1 MVSNSDTD
9 RCELEEVHRVE
20 QEQRAPGERGRKFIS
35 ELIPEWTPTRN
46 QALWTVRIT
55 LALII
60 LVSLLEL
67 IADYYDKTLWDWLD
81 LLIVPAAIAGGI
93 AWFNQQQQKQQDKR
107 DQEQREH
114 DALQAYLDQI
124 GTLLLQKKLHIAD
137 DTDDAR
143 KLARAR
149 TLTVLDM
156 LSPARKPRALEF
168 LFEMGLIQTIPPN
181 REPVISLRFAILR
194 KALLANRHLL
204 KSADLDRAT
213 LDGANLTNANLSNA
227 ILTKARLIGADL
239 TEAKLIN
246 ANLAEA
252 RLIKTDLT
260 EADLS
265 GADLSGADLSG
276 ARGITSEELEQRAK
290 SLKGT
295 IMPDGSKHD

>member
-1 MVSNSDTD
+1 
-9 RCELEEVHRVE
+9 VE
-20 QEQRAPGERGRKFIS
+20 QEQRAPGERGRKFTR
-35 ELIPEWTPTRN
+35 ELMPDWTPTWD
-46 QALWTVRIT
+46 QALWAVRIT
-55 LALII
+55 IALILLAGI
-60 LVSLLEL
+60 LEL

-107 DQEQREH
+107 DQDQQEH

-137 DTDDAR
+137 DTGDAR

-168 LFEMGLIQTIPPN
+168 LSEMGLIQTIPSN

-194 KALLANRHLL
+194 ETPLANRHLL
-204 KSADLDRAT
+204 KGADLDRAT
-213 LDGANLTNANLSNA
+213 LDGADLTNANLSDANLA
-227 ILTKARLIGADL
+227 KARLIGTNLTEAKLIDANLTKARLIGA
-239 TEAKLIN
+239 
-246 ANLAEA
+246 
-252 RLIKTDLT
+252 DLT

-265 GADLSGADLSG
+265 GADLSGADLTG
-276 ARGITSEELEQRAK
+276 ARGITSEELERRAR
-290 SLKGT
+290 SLKGAT
-295 IMPDGSKHD
+295 MPDGWVHG